1 MAKTTTSCPRCRQP
15 VVADVEQLFDLNQD
29 PRAKQRLLGG
39 QANQIACQSCG
50 YQGNFSTPIV
60 YHDPDKELLLTFF
73 PPEMGLPANEQER
86 IIGPLITQV
95 TNKLPAEKRKAYL
108 FRPQTMFTFDTLIE
122 KILEGDG
129 ITKEMI
135 QAQQAR
141 LALLQRLLTTASAES
156 RLTIIQQEEAN
167 IDAEFFTL
175 FGRVI
180 ESAMAQGDQQTARAL
195 AGLQQELL
203 DNTSFGRQVK
213 SSAEASER
221 MVKSLQEAS
230 QSGLTRDKLLDVF
243 LTAPDEA
250 SLSTVVTM
258 TRSGLDYEFFQILSD
273 RIEAADGPEKEKLET
288 LRGTLLKMV
297 EAIDQQVAQQMEAT
311 KAILDQILATP
322 DIEKTIRDNA
332 QLIDDFF
339 VEVVQ
344 AELQAA
350 RQNGDLARSA
360 KLNQVVDV
368 LKKLSAPP
376 KEFELIEKLMQVE
389 DDAQRRKI
397 LEENAEMV
405 TGEFV
410 QMLSTLASQSESQGQ
425 PPEVVEE
432 LKKIY
437 RLSLRFTMEANLKK

>member
-1 MAKTTTSCPRCRQP
+1 M
-15 VVADVEQLFDLNQD
+15 
-29 PRAKQRLLGG
+29 
-39 QANQIACQSCG
+39 
-50 YQGNFSTPIV
+50 
-60 YHDPDKELLLTFF
+60 
-73 PPEMGLPANEQER
+73 
-86 IIGPLITQV
+86 
-95 TNKLPAEKRKAYL
+95 L
-108 FRPQTMFTFDTLIE
+108 FR
-122 KILEGDG
+122 
-129 ITKEMI
+129 
-135 QAQQAR
+135 
-141 LALLQRLLTTASAES
+141 S
-156 RLTIIQQEEAN
+156 
-167 IDAEFFTL
+167 
-175 FGRVI
+175 
-180 ESAMAQGDQQTARAL
+180 
-195 AGLQQELL
+195 
-203 DNTSFGRQVK
+203 
-213 SSAEASER
+213 
-221 MVKSLQEAS
+221 
-230 QSGLTRDKLLDVF
+230 
-243 LTAPDEA
+243 
-250 SLSTVVTM
+250 
-258 TRSGLDYEFFQILSD
+258 
-273 RIEAADGPEKEKLET
+273 ET

-437 RLSLRFTMEANLKK
+437 RLSLRFTMETNLKK